1 MAIYSSGVGPQSY
14 PTARASTRNT
24 QVPQYSNYQ
33 PGDPRLNS
41 NDPAVLQSMADE
53 INARNAEKLGMS
65 GDSTWYKPM
74 GEGGGYSQVLNP
86 TDYTGLV
93 QTQGAMP
100 DYMMKGGLGGK
111 GAGSSNMLA
120 NDVIAK
126 MWK

>member
-1 MAIYSSGVGPQSY
+1 MATY
-14 PTARASTRNT
+14 RNT

-33 PGDPRLNS
+33 SPTDLERRLNS
-41 NDPAVLQSMADE
+41 KDPTQLRSAADE
-53 INARNAEKLGMS
+53 INARNAAKLGGGGEAM
-65 GDSTWYKPM
+65 WYKPM

-100 DYMMKGGLGGK
+100 DYMLKGGLGK
-111 GAGSSNMLA
+111 GSGSTNMLA